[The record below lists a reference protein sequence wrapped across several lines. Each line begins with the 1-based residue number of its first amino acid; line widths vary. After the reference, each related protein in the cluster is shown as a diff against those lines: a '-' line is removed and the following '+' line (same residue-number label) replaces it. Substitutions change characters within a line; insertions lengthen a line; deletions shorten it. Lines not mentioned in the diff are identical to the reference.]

1 MNASTLYYSHL
12 SWMLDKIKMQFK
24 MGSRVI
30 LAGFNTVSFQPGV
43 VQYKI
48 QQETVTQQF
57 YDPCFVSGFLDK
69 LDFTLEVT
77 LVYNIHKSVKLTQ
90 I

>member
-1 MNASTLYYSHL
+1 
-12 SWMLDKIKMQFK
+12 

-57 YDPCFVSGFLDK
+57 YDPCFVPEFLDK
-69 LDFTLEVT
+69 LELTLEVT
-77 LVYNIHKSVKLTQ
+77 LVDNILINVTLTKKQ
-90 I
+90 FDCIINRQ